1 MKKIVWMIT
10 IALMAFGM
18 VSCEKDKSE
27 DQYVYPQTIAEAK
40 LEVDVWGELAYGISD
55 WLLYENN
62 DPVRAGEVNVALEK
76 AKMILKV
83 GDATLEDYCRCI
95 DLLHA
100 ACKPYLKMYFYFD
113 RQRHIDDLEDLLRP
127 DDSEECRQIIHLAQ
141 AAMRQVSWNNSK
153 PDTQFFDLAGALYL
167 IEEKAEEDLE
177 RQREKEERD

>member
-1 MKKIVWMIT
+1 MKKLVWMIT

-27 DQYVYPQTIAEAK
+27 DQYVYPKTIAEAK
-40 LEVDVWGELAYGISD
+40 LEVNVWGELAYSISD
-55 WLLYENN
+55 WLLYEKN

-76 AKMILKV
+76 VEMILKE
-83 GDATLEDYCRCI
+83 GDATLEDYHRCI

-100 ACKPYLKMYFYFD
+100 ACKPYLKSYFYFD
-113 RQRHIDDLEDLLRP
+113 RQRNIDDLEDLLRP
-127 DDSEECRQIIHLAQ
+127 EDSEECRQIIRLAQ
-141 AAMRQVSWNNSK
+141 AAMRQVHWNNSK
-153 PDTQFFDLAGALYL
+153 PETQIFDLFSALYM